1 MITKKQMESATKRY
15 NDLMCMM
22 CHEYLTI
29 GTPESEDTDGWNV
42 RDMVAECDYW
52 LSTYYESGHVNN
64 DLLDEGAEGRKTWRS
79 ETGKLRRF
87 IDRYAPLIADMKCAT
102 GHCSKYDN

>member
-15 NDLMCMM
+15 NGLMMM
-22 CHEYLTI
+22 LCYEYNTI
-29 GTPESEDTDGWNV
+29 GTSYSEDTENWNL
-42 RDMVAECDYW
+42 RDMVAECDYV
-52 LSTYYESGHVNN
+52 LGTYYESGHVNC
-64 DLLDEGAEGRKTWRS
+64 DELKYDDYKTWKS

-87 IDRYAPLIADMKCAT
+87 IDRYAPLIADMKCTT